1 MATLSILFK
10 GLFEPVRECLL
21 TYVIRYWMEYVLIW
35 IGASRNKLKKQILHF
50 MKFGRTM
57 FLKYI
62 IWRFTN
68 GKLSFSVR
76 KINPSTLTSQRDLI
90 VSFLDSIHKRL
101 TEKTLEM
108 IRKERQG
115 EQIESRIIKKVIH
128 SYVEIGQAV
137 NVSQIKSEKKLKNY
151 DERFLEAFLVDTGLF
166 YAAES
171 SHYINTHSISDYLKK
186 ERLKT
191 TYHFC

>member
-1 MATLSILFK
+1 
-10 GLFEPVRECLL
+10 
-21 TYVIRYWMEYVLIW
+21 
-35 IGASRNKLKKQILHF
+35 
-50 MKFGRTM
+50 
-57 FLKYI
+57 
-62 IWRFTN
+62 
-68 GKLSFSVR
+68 
-76 KINPSTLTSQRDLI
+76 
-90 VSFLDSIHKRL
+90 
-101 TEKTLEM
+101 M

-137 NVSQIKSEKKLKNY
+137 NVSQLKSEKKLKNY

-191 TYHFC
+191 SFPVRIVAQKISP

>member
-1 MATLSILFK
+1 MENYFFRWEKYTRHNRFDFI
-10 GLFEPVRECLL
+10 
-21 TYVIRYWMEYVLIW
+21 VII
-35 IGASRNKLKKQILHF
+35 
-50 MKFGRTM
+50 
-57 FLKYI
+57 
-62 IWRFTN
+62 
-68 GKLSFSVR
+68 
-76 KINPSTLTSQRDLI
+76 
-90 VSFLDSIHKRL
+90 LDSIHKRL

-137 NVSQIKSEKKLKNY
+137 NVSQLKSEKKLKNY

-186 ERLKT
+186 GRLHYILLLLKL
-191 TYHFC
+191 

>member
-1 MATLSILFK
+1 
-10 GLFEPVRECLL
+10 
-21 TYVIRYWMEYVLIW
+21 
-35 IGASRNKLKKQILHF
+35 
-50 MKFGRTM
+50 M

-68 GKLSFSVR
+68 GKLSFLVR
-76 KINPSTLTSQRDLI
+76 KINPTTQRDLI

-137 NVSQIKSEKKLKNY
+137 NVSQLKSEKKLKNY

-186 ERLKT
+186 ERLKR
-191 TYHFC
+191 

>member
-1 MATLSILFK
+1 
-10 GLFEPVRECLL
+10 
-21 TYVIRYWMEYVLIW
+21 
-35 IGASRNKLKKQILHF
+35 
-50 MKFGRTM
+50 M

-68 GKLSFSVR
+68 GKLSFLVR
-76 KINPSTLTSQRDLI
+76 KINPTTSTSTSKRDLI

-186 ERLKT
+186 ERLKIT
-191 TYHFC
+191 AFLLEL

>member
-1 MATLSILFK
+1 
-10 GLFEPVRECLL
+10 
-21 TYVIRYWMEYVLIW
+21 
-35 IGASRNKLKKQILHF
+35 
-50 MKFGRTM
+50 M

-68 GKLSFSVR
+68 GKLSFLVR
-76 KINPSTLTSQRDLI
+76 KINPKTSTSTSHCDLI

-191 TYHFC
+191 TAFLLEL

>member
-1 MATLSILFK
+1 
-10 GLFEPVRECLL
+10 
-21 TYVIRYWMEYVLIW
+21 
-35 IGASRNKLKKQILHF
+35 

-68 GKLSFSVR
+68 GKLSFLVR
-76 KINPSTLTSQRDLI
+76 KINPTTQRDLI

-137 NVSQIKSEKKLKNY
+137 NVSQLKSEKKLKNY

-186 ERLKT
+186 ERLKR
-191 TYHFC
+191 